1 MESTLHTQEESRMFD
16 RDLKALERRTFRT
29 VTDDGL
35 WDVLIAGVFSMLAI
49 APLLSGSLG
58 DLWSSAIFAPVWLA
72 TYLVIRAVR
81 KHVVIP
87 RIGTVRFGEDRKRR
101 LRRFSVVM
109 LVVNVVAALLG
120 LAAALGVQRGWVD
133 LGGDSI
139 GYPLTLG
146 IVILVGFSVG
156 AYAASIPRYYLY
168 GLMLAGAP
176 LLGEWL
182 WRNDLATHHGY
193 PIVFGAA
200 AVIMLVTGI
209 TRFVTHL
216 RSRPLPQDPATE

>member
-1 MESTLHTQEESRMFD
+1 LPIQEEQAMSD
-16 RDLKALERRTFRT
+16 QDLKALERRTFRT

-58 DLWSSAIFAPVWLA
+58 DLWSSAVFAPIWLA
-72 TYLVIRAVR
+72 IYLIIHVVR

-87 RIGTVRFGEDRKRR
+87 RVGIVRFGEDRKRR

-109 LVVNVVAALLG
+109 LIVNVVAALLG
-120 LAAALGVQRGWVD
+120 LAAAIGVQRGWVD
-133 LGGDSI
+133 LGGGGI

-156 AYAASIPRYYLY
+156 GYAASIPRYYLY

-176 LLGEWL
+176 LVGEWL
-182 WRNDLATHHGY
+182 WRRDLATHHGY

-200 AVIMLVTGI
+200 AVVILVTGI
-209 TRFVTHL
+209 TRFFIRL
-216 RSRPLPQDPATE
+216 RGRPLPQDPATE

>member
-1 MESTLHTQEESRMFD
+1 MSDQ
-16 RDLKALERRTFRT
+16 DLKELERRTFRT

-58 DLWSSAIFAPVWLA
+58 DLWSSAIFAPIWLV
-72 TYLVIRAVR
+72 TYLIIHAVR
-81 KHVVIP
+81 KRVVIP
-87 RIGTVRFGEDRKRR
+87 RVGTVRFGEDRKRR

-109 LVVNVVAALLG
+109 LAVNVVAALLG
-120 LAAALGVQRGWVD
+120 LAAAIGVQRGWVNI
-133 LGGDSI
+133 GGDGI

-146 IVILVGFSVG
+146 IVILIGFSVG

-176 LLGEWL
+176 LVGEWL
-182 WRNDLATHHGY
+182 WRHDLATHHGY

-200 AVIMLVTGI
+200 AVIILITGI
-209 TRFVTHL
+209 TRFLTHL
-216 RSRPLPQDPATE
+216 RDHPLPQGPVTV